1 MLMRLRSVRLK
12 LLLMVLVINF
22 FTLMVAG
29 GALLFHDLKQNQ
41 ANTVAQLTALA
52 DILARGS
59 TTALEFDDA
68 KAGNENLMQLRA
80 NQNIVAAAI
89 YNAHG
94 DIFAQYGQTPQHTSA
109 IPGTSLSDGFQF
121 NPGEL
126 VVMKK
131 VMSKSTALGS
141 VYIKERYELSA
152 WFFDYIVILGT
163 VLLGSLLIGQ
173 VISAQLHRWVSD
185 PILEVSRV
193 ARTVME
199 QRTYHLRASKNT
211 EDEIGQLADAFN
223 GMLQTLEHE
232 IAERSGAELALR
244 SLNAE
249 LEQRVAT
256 RTNELQIANRTLI
269 SRTEEAENANRAKA
283 EFLANMSH
291 EIRTPMNGILGLA
304 YLLNRRKLDPDSAD
318 MVSKIHNAGRSL
330 QAIINDILDFSK
342 IEAGRLEIEHAP
354 FRLLDVYEN
363 LAGIIATTAGPKDIE
378 LVITPPPEF
387 SGQLVGD
394 ALRLEQVLIN
404 LVGNAIKFTDRGVV
418 KVGFDLISKDEKIV
432 TIRFSVSDTGIGI
445 SAENQEHIFTP
456 FSQADESITRR
467 FGGTGL
473 GLTICRHLVTKMG
486 GEIGVVSEPG
496 KGSEFWF
503 TIPFGW
509 LASASFVPAQLS
521 QLDVLIADDN
531 EVASEAIAIAT
542 RLMGWNT
549 TVVGS
554 GEAAIDS
561 VRIRHEKNNTFD
573 VLLIDWKMPGMDG
586 VETATAIRENFKGQ
600 VTPIV
605 LMVTAYTQEE
615 LLNHPNIE
623 YVDAVLSKPVTSSM
637 LYNCVAAV
645 LKRRGHE
652 IGTGQSTFHKKSRKR
667 IDGVRVLV
675 VDDSEINREV
685 ASRILKEEGASFV
698 HLENDGKNAVDWLMD
713 NPEAVDIVLMDIQM
727 PVMDGYEATRQLR
740 RETKFVNLPIIAL
753 TAGAF
758 KAQQDAA
765 EKAGMNAFVAKPF
778 NVDEM
783 MAMIIR
789 LTNDRA
795 EGVTNKEIIQA
806 PGNHH
811 SQSGFKYFPG
821 NLQGIALVQGL
832 ELWGDIE
839 VYCKYLKKFSIEYA
853 DCCRRLGQFYRDGNR
868 TAMNM
873 LLHKLK
879 GAAFNLSLNDVAVY
893 VSELEAIIAGV
904 GDPGAGIHQLQ
915 SALDTVFSSIALL
928 LQNQTVV
935 AERKPDLQNQLPVS
949 ELLDELLKALDTDTP
964 NQANIILDSLAHAL
978 PDSSMVVLHTRL
990 DDFYFR
996 GAEAEVYRIASEL
1009 EINLKK

>member
-1 MLMRLRSVRLK
+1 MLTIRLRSVRLK

-29 GALLFHDLKQNQ
+29 GALLYHDLKENQ
-41 ANTVAQLTALA
+41 AKSVAQLTALA
-52 DILARGS
+52 DIIARGS
-59 TTALEFDDA
+59 TAALEFDDSKAA
-68 KAGNENLMQLRA
+68 KENLMQLHA

-94 DIFAQYGQTPQHTSA
+94 DIFAQYGQVQQRASE
-109 IPGTSLSDGFQF
+109 IPGISLTDGFQF
-121 NPGEL
+121 EAGEL
-126 VVMKK
+126 VVFKK
-131 VMSKSTALGS
+131 IVSKSNSMGS

-163 VLLGSLLIGQ
+163 VLLGSLVVGQ
-173 VISAQLHRWVSD
+173 IISAQLHRWISD
-185 PILEVSRV
+185 PILAVSSV

-199 QRTYHLRASKNT
+199 QRNYNLRATKNT

-249 LEQRVAT
+249 LERRVAE
-256 RTNELQIANRTLI
+256 RTSELQIANRALI
-269 SRTEEAENANRAKA
+269 SRTDEAEKANRAKA

-304 YLLNRRKLDPDSAD
+304 YLLNRRDLDPDSAD

-378 LVITPPPEF
+378 LVITPPPNI
-387 SGQLVGD
+387 SGQLYGD

-404 LVGNAIKFTDRGVV
+404 LVGNAIKFTESGVV
-418 KVGFDLISKDEKIV
+418 KVGFGLVSQDEKIV
-432 TIRFSVSDTGIGI
+432 TIRFSVTDSGIGI

-473 GLTICRHLVTKMG
+473 GLTISRHLVTKMG
-486 GEIGVVSEPG
+486 GEIGVVSELG

-509 LASASFVPAQLS
+509 LASTEFVPPQLS

-531 EVASEAIAIAT
+531 DIASEAIATTT

-561 VRIRHEKNNTFD
+561 VRSRREKNNTFD

-586 VETATAIRENFKGQ
+586 VETATTIRESFEGES
-600 VTPIV
+600 TPIV
-605 LMVTAYTQEE
+605 LMVTAYTKEE
-615 LLNHPNIE
+615 LLNHPKIE
-623 YVDAVLSKPVTSSM
+623 YVDAVLSKPITCSM
-637 LYNCVAAV
+637 LYNCVAAA
-645 LKRRGHE
+645 LKRRGHD
-652 IGTGQSTFHKKSRKR
+652 IGNGQSSSHKRYRQK
-667 IDGVRVLV
+667 IEGVRVLV

-685 ASRILKEEGASFV
+685 ASRILKDEGASFV
-698 HLENDGKNAVDWLMD
+698 RLENDGKNAVEWLRA
-713 NPEAVDIVLMDIQM
+713 NPDAIDIVLMDIQM
-727 PVMDGYEATRQLR
+727 PVMDGYETTRQIR
-740 RETKFVNLPIIAL
+740 RETRFANLPIIAL

-783 MAMIIR
+783 MGMIIR
-789 LTNDRA
+789 LTRGRS
-795 EGVTNKEIIQA
+795 EGVNAEEIIDVPDNNYSYSNFKDL
-806 PGNHH
+806 PGI
-811 SQSGFKYFPG
+811 SLLK
-821 NLQGIALVQGL
+821 GL

-839 VYCKYLKKFSIEYA
+839 VYCKYLNKFSIEYA
-853 DCCRRLGQFYRDGNR
+853 DCCSRLGQFHRGGDR
-868 TAMNM
+868 TSMNM

-879 GAAFNLSLNDVAVY
+879 GAAFNLSLNDVAIY
-893 VSELEAIIAGV
+893 VRELEVVVAGL
-904 GDPGAGIHQLQ
+904 GDPGTGIRQLQ

-928 LQNQTVV
+928 VQNQTETVDQV
-935 AERKPDLQNQLPVS
+935 SDVKNQKPLS
-949 ELLDELLKALDTDTP
+949 ELLDELLTALDTDTP
-964 NQANIILDSLAHAL
+964 NQANLILNSLAQLL
-978 PDSSMVVLHTRL
+978 PRTSIASLRMRL
-990 DDFYFR
+990 DDFDFR
-996 GAEAEVYRIASEL
+996 GAEAEVYRIATEL
-1009 EINLKK
+1009 EINLRKN